1 MFARRWQI
9 PGIAIVC
16 CHCLLAAGAR
26 GLAAV
31 PPAPSPPL
39 ITSAVELRKAKIPDG
54 DNRHRVDLTAVVIRL
69 GVPSQHPDRFIAQ
82 DGTGG
87 VSAICSKK
95 RDGSLAHFS
104 KDVQVGTRVRIKGYA
119 VPGSFG
125 NALILDNPP
134 QVEVLGPADLPPIRV
149 LTREDILSGAYHAMR
164 AEVSGVLRAVDPGS
178 DECVVAAHGQR
189 VICTQIGRKLTGQ
202 VGARVRIRGTCF
214 AIWNSS
220 HQSVGVRIWSRP
232 EDESPLIE
240 QPAPSADKLPVR
252 SSRELFDSR
261 GEWAVDD
268 RVRLRGTVLFHRP
281 GTLYLRDVDGGL
293 RVSCDEKTLLPPGE
307 VVEVLGFPRL
317 GELAATLEDAV
328 VKRLESGAPPL
339 PVELGG
345 TELLADSHEADL
357 VQTRARLV
365 DVSSSARGLNL
376 LLKPSEQGPSFTAVL
391 DAPLTDP
398 RLKSLRSGAILETR
412 GICSLS
418 AGEQLSGLG
427 LRTADDLTLL
437 LRSPDDIRVIEAAP
451 WWTMPRILIVLGSAV
466 ALAVAAVAWAT
477 LLRHRVNLQTEVIRA
492 KVGRESVHEDRLRI
506 ARELHDTLAQELN
519 GIGRQAHAILQSLED
534 RDRAR
539 AQVEQLQE
547 MIRISRHD
555 ARNAVWDL
563 RDEALLSED
572 LGTALRVVASRV
584 TLGSDTRVEVQ
595 VAPEVPPRL
604 PHVIESNLLR
614 FVQEAVANAVK
625 HGRAGLVTIQIGMD
639 GTSLRA
645 TVADNGCG
653 CPIEELELTR
663 PGRFGVRGM
672 QERIEKLDGRFHI
685 ESSPGDGVRVLAVI
699 PMPEKP
705 ADFHPMT

>member
-26 GLAAV
+26 GLAAD
-31 PPAPSPPL
+31 PPAAPPPL
-39 ITSAVELRKAKIPDG
+39 ITSAVELRKAKVQRG
-54 DNRHRVDLTAVVIRL
+54 DYRHRVDLTAVVIRL
-69 GVPSQHPDRFIAQ
+69 GVPFHHPDHFTAQ
-82 DGTGG
+82 DETGG
-87 VSAICSKK
+87 ISAFCAK
-95 RDGSLAHFS
+95 RKDGSLAHFP
-104 KDVQVGTRVRIKGYA
+104 KEVQIGMRVRIRGYA

-125 NALILDNPP
+125 NGLQLENPP
-134 QVEVLGPADLPPIRV
+134 QVEVLGPAELPPIRE

-164 AEVSGVLRAVDPGS
+164 AEVRGVLREVKIKD
-178 DECVVAAHGQR
+178 DQCVVAAHGQR
-189 VICTQIGRKLTGQ
+189 VICTQIGRNLIGQ

-220 HQSVGVRIWSRP
+220 NQSLGVRIWSRP
-232 EDESPLIE
+232 EDDSPLIE
-240 QPAPSADKLPVR
+240 QPAPPAGQLPVR

-268 RVRLRGTVLFHRP
+268 RARIRGTVLFHRP
-281 GTLYLRDVDGGL
+281 GNLYLRDRDGGL
-293 RVSCDEKTLLPPGE
+293 RISCAETTPLQPGE

-317 GELAATLEDAV
+317 GELAPMLEDAV
-328 VKRLESGAPPL
+328 VQRLQAGTPPP

-357 VQTRARLV
+357 VQIRARLV
-365 DVSSSARGLNL
+365 DVSSSARGLTL

-391 DAPLTDP
+391 DAPIVDP
-398 RLKSLRSGAILETR
+398 RLKGLRSGAILETR
-412 GICSLS
+412 GICRLT
-418 AGEQLSGLG
+418 AGTQLSGMG

-437 LRSPDDIRVIEAAP
+437 LRGPDDIRVIEAAP
-451 WWTMPRILIVLGSAV
+451 WWTLPRILIVLGSTV
-466 ALAVAAVAWAT
+466 ALAVAAGAWAA

-519 GIGRQAHAILQSLED
+519 GIGRQAQAILRSLDD

-584 TLGSDTRVEVQ
+584 TLGSETRVEVQ

-639 GTSLRA
+639 GTSLR
-645 TVADNGCG
+645 VSVSDNGCG
-653 CPIEELELTR
+653 CSSEDLELAR

-685 ESSPGDGVRVLAVI
+685 ESGLGAGVRVLAVI

-705 ADFHPMT
+705 ADLQQTT